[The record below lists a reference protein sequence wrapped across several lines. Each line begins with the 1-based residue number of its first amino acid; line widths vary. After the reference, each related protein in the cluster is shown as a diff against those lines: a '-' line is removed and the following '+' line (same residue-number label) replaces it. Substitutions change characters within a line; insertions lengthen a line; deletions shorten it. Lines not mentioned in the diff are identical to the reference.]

1 MALFCKRQTDQK
13 DRPKSLALKNLEN
26 PKTPQKLKILQNPK
40 ILSPKILGYTVVSS
54 TSLWNMLNLKPSIKK
69 RGRPHTGNA

>member
-26 PKTPQKLKILQNPK
+26 PKTPQKSKILQNPK
-40 ILSPKILGYTVVSS
+40 ILSHKNSRLYSS
-54 TSLWNMLNLKPSIKK
+54 FFNIIMEYVEFKAIN
-69 RGRPHTGNA
+69 